1 MTDQAHTG
9 NKRKPAQVTREMIA
23 PKASITPLNIDDMV
37 IRFSGRPALHLKRL
51 KYKHCPNLTAG
62 TSEFPP
68 DLKLID
74 MKRDSFIRELYNLLP
89 KDSQTAVTQF
99 YSIIQYIQWNDKYNN
114 HLATG
119 NYWNPSVIDEYM
131 LCCSALCD
139 KGKMKRTVWSSHT
152 SVLRVLLNKLGK
164 HKDAA
169 SLPLISV
176 DGEDPKPYKGL
187 HPENELKP
195 IAKLLIKAYRAL
207 ERNFHDGTISDLH
220 PIYDVDLSKQ
230 ESLRLGH
237 NKKEQAQQVGAF
249 KQVLR
254 THPNNP
260 ISQIAMMIAFMFT
273 GMNLTPMANMKIRDV
288 KFKSLQGGKYIFE
301 ADKAR
306 AQHLEIDNAMG
317 FSKHAMSFIS
327 SWREVALKMAG
338 NDDTA
343 PLFPYYDEDKIP
355 VSFADVHRSPQLTI
369 NKLLVRMG
377 LERIGSSRFR
387 KTKSDILMR
396 VTQDVYLVSISL
408 NNTPKIV
415 RAKYAH
421 GLESDH
427 EKSLNASMKAK
438 FDIAKGEDIE
448 SSINKA
454 KYDVADILDDYDY
467 KKLRANQN
475 RTNESRTPLGVRC
488 QDNTKGST
496 NIIKKM
502 LDKSGIA
509 INSNEEVCTD
519 FLSCFEC
526 DEHALVAGV
535 DDIWLMLSFKD
546 TLEGLKQTPS
556 INSLPKEKF
565 TKLNNTIEFIID
577 RFKDKAIE
585 NFKLATELHKESA
598 HPLYANVCSLNDLME
613 AF

>member
-1 MTDQAHTG
+1 M
-9 NKRKPAQVTREMIA
+9 
-23 PKASITPLNIDDMV
+23 
-37 IRFSGRPALHLKRL
+37 
-51 KYKHCPNLTAG
+51 
-62 TSEFPP
+62 
-68 DLKLID
+68 KLIN

-99 YSIIQYIQWNDKYNN
+99 YSITEYIQWHDKHNS
-114 HLATG
+114 HLA
-119 NYWNPSVIDEYM
+119 NQDYWNPSVIDDYM
-131 LCCSALCD
+131 LYCSALCD
-139 KGKMKRTVWSSHT
+139 KGGMKRTVWSSHT

-164 HKDAA
+164 HKDATA
-169 SLPLISV
+169 LPLISL
-176 DGEDPKPYKGL
+176 DGEDPTPYKGL

-207 ERNFHDGTISDLH
+207 ERHFHDGTTPDIH
-220 PIYDVDLSKQ
+220 PIYDEELSKQ
-230 ESLRLGH
+230 ESLRLGQ

-254 THPNNP
+254 TNPNNP
-260 ISQIAMMIAFMFT
+260 ISQIAMMITFMFT

-327 SWREVALKMAG
+327 NWRDVALKMAG
-338 NDDTA
+338 NNEDA
-343 PLFPYYDEDKIP
+343 PLFPYYDASNNP

-396 VTQDVYLVSISL
+396 VTQDVYLVGMSL
-408 NNTPKIV
+408 NNTPKVV

-427 EKSLNASMKAK
+427 EKSLSASMKAQ
-438 FDIAKGEDIE
+438 FDIAKGEDVE

-454 KYDVADILDDYDY
+454 KYDVADVLDDYDY

-475 RTNESRTPLGVRC
+475 RANESRTPLGVRC

-496 NIIKKM
+496 NIIKK
-502 LDKSGIA
+502 LLGKSGIDT
-509 INSNEEVCTD
+509 NPNEEICTD

-526 DEHALVAGV
+526 GEHALVAGV

-546 TLEGLKQTPS
+546 TLDDLKQAPS
-556 INSLPKEKF
+556 VNSLPKDKF
-565 TKLNNTIEFIID
+565 MKMINTIEFIIG
-577 RFKDKAIE
+577 RFKDKAIG

-598 HPLYANVCSLNDLME
+598 HPLYANVYSLNDLME
-613 AF
+613 VF